1 MIKNQVIEFPKRE
14 ISNPINLPQSLTQLL
29 GQFPTE
35 RYAKVDTLAASESR
49 FDGYDIPK
57 VSRQTLLSAINLVE
71 ISLLPVDQEK
81 IKLEIGKLRYI
92 CKSRKSDEDDITL
105 GLDVFAQYLSM
116 PDLPGD
122 ITIETIQAWPDSEKG
137 EFLPTVKELKS
148 IILEKAKRREALL
161 VSLKAELANLQ
172 SLKIS
177 QSIDHE
183 NLINVKASFRASHGN
198 VMANTWIEKLRFV
211 SRTDNTIKI
220 QAESAFHKDWIK
232 NKYLDDILFF
242 WKKNDNSVEKLE
254 VVL

>member
-81 IKLEIGKLRYI
+81 IKLEIGRLRYI

-161 VSLKAELANLQ
+161 SSLKFELANLQ
-172 SLKIS
+172 SVKIS
-177 QSIDHE
+177 QSTDHE
-183 NLINVKASFRASHGN
+183 NFMKVKADFRRVNGN
-198 VMANTWIEKLRFV
+198 VMADCWIEKTRFF
-211 SRTDNTIKI
+211 SKKENTINLR
-220 QAESAFHKDWIK
+220 A
-232 NKYLDDILFF
+232 
-242 WKKNDNSVEKLE
+242 DNSFTREWVKDKFGSQILGLWQKYDASINRLE
-254 VVL
+254 VIL

>member
-14 ISNPINLPQSLTQLL
+14 IYNPINLPQSLTQLL

-137 EFLPTVKELKS
+137 EFLPTVKEIKS

-161 VSLKAELANLQ
+161 SSLKFELANLQ
-172 SLKIS
+172 SVKIS
-177 QSIDHE
+177 QSTDHE
-183 NLINVKASFRASHGN
+183 NFMKVKADFRRVNGN
-198 VMANTWIEKLRFV
+198 VMADCWIEKTRFF
-211 SRTDNTIKI
+211 SKKENTINLR
-220 QAESAFHKDWIK
+220 A
-232 NKYLDDILFF
+232 
-242 WKKNDNSVEKLE
+242 DNSFTREWVKDKYASQILGLWQKYDASINRLE
-254 VVL
+254 VIL

>member
-1 MIKNQVIEFPKRE
+1 M
-14 ISNPINLPQSLTQLL
+14 
-29 GQFPTE
+29 
-35 RYAKVDTLAASESR
+35 DTLAASESR

-81 IKLEIGKLRYI
+81 IKLEIGRLRYI

-161 VSLKAELANLQ
+161 SSLKFELANLQ
-172 SLKIS
+172 SVKIS
-177 QSIDHE
+177 QSTDHE
-183 NLINVKASFRASHGN
+183 NFMKVKADFRRVNGN
-198 VMANTWIEKLRFV
+198 VMADCWIEKTRFF
-211 SRTDNTIKI
+211 SKKENTINLR
-220 QAESAFHKDWIK
+220 A
-232 NKYLDDILFF
+232 
-242 WKKNDNSVEKLE
+242 DNSFTREWVKDKYGSQILGLWQKYDASINRLE
-254 VVL
+254 VIL